1 MCPSLWGIINSLR
14 KVSYQPAF
22 REGETAL
29 AQGLLPLRF
38 HMPKRVV
45 GAPAEFAAW
54 AEFLGRATGSLK
66 YPSAGPCFC
75 SPDFYLDS
83 CYLLYQAEINE
94 KE

>member
-1 MCPSLWGIINSLR
+1 
-14 KVSYQPAF
+14 
-22 REGETAL
+22 
-29 AQGLLPLRF
+29 
-38 HMPKRVV
+38 MPKRVV

-66 YPSAGPCFC
+66 YPSADPCFC

-94 KE
+94 KEEAEGREWSILFLPLAHAASYPNFQRATQDFPL